1 MENLNCVEFVDYSYE
16 LDDNDNAGL
25 KALELEL
32 AEDWAEI
39 KLDIMLKEHED
50 KAREV
55 LAKAKVIANKA
66 IKVSL
71 AKAKEIAEKKAEA
84 YLARVRAK
92 EIKIYRKAVL
102 STKKLLKAS

>member
-1 MENLNCVEFVDYSYE
+1 MENLNCVESVDYFDE
-16 LDDNDNAGL
+16 LGDNDKAGL
-25 KALELEL
+25 TVLELEL

-39 KLDIMLKEHED
+39 QLDIMLEEHAA

-66 IKVSL
+66 IKISL

-92 EIKIYRKAVL
+92 EIKIYRKAV
-102 STKKLLKAS
+102 KLLKAG

>member
-1 MENLNCVEFVDYSYE
+1 MENLYLDCSEE
-16 LDDNDNAGL
+16 LEARDNAGL
-25 KALELEL
+25 KDLELEL
-32 AEDWAEI
+32 AEVWAEI
-39 KLDIMLKEHED
+39 QLDIKLKEHED

-66 IKVSL
+66 IKISL

-92 EIKIYRKAVL
+92 EIKIYRKAV
-102 STKKLLKAS
+102 KLLKAG